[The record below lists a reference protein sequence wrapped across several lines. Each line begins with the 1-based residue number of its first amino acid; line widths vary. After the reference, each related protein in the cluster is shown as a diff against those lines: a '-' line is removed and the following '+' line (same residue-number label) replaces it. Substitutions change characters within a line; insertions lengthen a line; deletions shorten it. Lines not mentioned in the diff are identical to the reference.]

1 MENQNKIPNMTGI
14 RIREMR
20 LEKNWTQKDLA
31 NKLGLKNETAIANY
45 ESGYSIP
52 KDEIKS
58 KMCEIFN
65 CTMDYLMGRSEFKT
79 VQEELQDFRDTF
91 SSIGIKPDV
100 LDAVLYQ
107 NNDLSEEENKILEQL
122 LDYTSKSFKDGNIK
136 NIDINS
142 FLGKYALTNLQKDNI
157 IRNYII
163 TLESQA
169 QMFAQVS
176 EINSQNTLN
185 IVSEY
190 NKELETLFNDIKKIK
205 YYMCPVYGRI
215 AAGEP
220 NWAEECMEG
229 KMPIDPELMNII
241 NPEECYFLKVNGE
254 SMNKVIKNG
263 AFALIRKTDWV
274 ENGEIAVVL
283 VNGFDATLK
292 KFTKQGD
299 LVILEPMS
307 DDPNYTTQVYNKDT
321 EIKIIGKYIGKME
334 MN

>member
-229 KMPIDPELMNII
+229 YLPIDPNLMNIV
-241 NPEECYFLKVNGE
+241 NPEECFFLRVNGE

-263 AFALIRKTDWV
+263 AYALIRKADWV

-307 DDPNYTTQVYNKDT
+307 NDPSFQTQVYNKDT

>member
-1 MENQNKIPNMTGI
+1 MEIQNNIPNITGI

-52 KDEIKS
+52 KDEVKS
-58 KMCEIFN
+58 KMCEIFG
-65 CTMDYLMGRSEFKT
+65 CTMDYLMGKSNFKNFTELKSSIITEYEKKYYITDLYNALIAVSLLFTHSVLKPSDRSKIQVFLEKYYTYDIPQNDLENFVSSFPANKQKALRAAIDEILDSMKMYKRNREEYSAFKT
-79 VQEELQDFRDTF
+79 
-91 SSIGIKPDV
+91 
-100 LDAVLYQ
+100 
-107 NNDLSEEENKILEQL
+107 DLEN
-122 LDYTSKSFKDGNIK
+122 SNH
-136 NIDINS
+136 
-142 FLGKYALTNLQKDNI
+142 
-157 IRNYII
+157 
-163 TLESQA
+163 
-169 QMFAQVS
+169 
-176 EINSQNTLN
+176 
-185 IVSEY
+185 
-190 NKELETLFNDIKKIK
+190 K

-229 KMPIDPELMNII
+229 YLPISPELMNII

-263 AFALIRKTDWV
+263 SFALIRKTDWV

-283 VNGFDATLK
+283 VNGYDATLK

-299 LVILEPMS
+299 LIILEPMS
-307 DDPNYTTQVYNKDT
+307 NDPSFQTQAYGKDT

>member
-1 MENQNKIPNMTGI
+1 MENKKTILSE
-14 RIREMR
+14 RIKELRAE
-20 LEKNWTQKDLA
+20 LGLTQEELA
-31 NKLGLKNETAIANY
+31 KKLGLNNKSSIANY
-45 ESGYSIP
+45 ESGYSVP
-52 KDEIKS
+52 SDEIKK

-65 CTMDYLMGRSEFKT
+65 CTMDYLMGQSEFKT
-79 VQEELQDFRDTF
+79 VQEELQDFKDMF
-91 SSIGIKPDV
+91 SSMGIKPDV
-100 LDAVLYQ
+100 IDTVLYQ
-107 NNDLSEEENKILEQL
+107 NNDLSEEENKILDQL
-122 LDYTSKSFKDGNIK
+122 LDYSSKCFKSGDIK
-136 NIDINS
+136 NIDINA
-142 FLGKYALTNLQKDNI
+142 FLGRYALTNLQKDNI

-176 EINSQNTLN
+176 EINSKNTLN

-190 NKELETLFNDIKKIK
+190 NKEFETLFNDIKKIK
-205 YYMCPVYGRI
+205 YYMCPVYGHI

-220 NWAEECMEG
+220 NWAEECMDG
-229 KMPIDPELMNII
+229 YLPIDPNLMNIV

-307 DDPNYTTQVYNKDT
+307 NDPSFQTQVYGKDT